1 MSEIA
6 RTIIAAHRGG
16 ALEVPENSPMAFR
29 HAAELAVEYVEFD
42 VHPSADG
49 HLVVH
54 HDAVF
59 GRMTD
64 LTGSVIETP
73 WAEIAKAKITGTD
86 GERPLLLDEVI
97 DIFEPTAIDLRL
109 EIKPD
114 VDGVPYPG
122 LEAEIANVLVQRE
135 MLPRTL
141 ISAFNV
147 DTLARFK
154 DIAAAKDLLWLVS
167 PQTFHQIGGIGSVL
181 ALAKRFEIP
190 EIAPRIQVMNEG
202 VVAAGKA
209 AGVRI
214 GAYAVNDE
222 ADIRAMLALGVSAF
236 TSDRPTLALKLR
248 GELARA

>member
-1 MSEIA
+1 M
-6 RTIIAAHRGG
+6 
-16 ALEVPENSPMAFR
+16 PENSALAFR
-29 HAAELAVEYVEFD
+29 HAARLAVDYVEFD

-49 HLVVH
+49 RLVVH

-64 LTGSVIETP
+64 LTGTVAETP
-73 WAEIAKAKITGTD
+73 WAEIAKAKIKGTD

-97 DIFEPTAIDLRL
+97 DIFKPTAIDLRL

-114 VDGVPYPG
+114 VDGVPYTI
-122 LEAEIANVLVQRE
+122 LEAEIANVLVQRK

-147 DTLARFK
+147 DTLARFR
-154 DIAAAKDLLWLVS
+154 DIAAAKGLLWLVS

-181 ALAKRFEIP
+181 VIAKCFGIP
-190 EIAPRIQVMNEG
+190 EIAPRIQVMNRG
-202 VVAAGKA
+202 VVLAEKA

-214 GAYAVNDE
+214 GAYAVNE
-222 ADIRAMLALGVSAF
+222 ETDIRTMLALGVSAF

-248 GELARA
+248 GEFART